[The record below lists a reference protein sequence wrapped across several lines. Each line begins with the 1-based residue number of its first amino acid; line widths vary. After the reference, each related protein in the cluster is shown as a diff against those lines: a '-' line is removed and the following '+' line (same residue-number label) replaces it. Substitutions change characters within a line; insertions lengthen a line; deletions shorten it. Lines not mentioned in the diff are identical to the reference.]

1 MEYLSNDHEDRPNQD
16 ENSHKLCDET
26 GHLFMNFMESQRTLR
41 QHDQN
46 FQWRES
52 HFRTNTSVRRK
63 KEIQKGSTMT
73 ITVWDPCRKI
83 NRLGKVF

>member
-1 MEYLSNDHEDRPNQD
+1 MEYLSNDDEDRPNQD

-26 GHLFMNFMESQRTLR
+26 GHLFVNFMESQRTLR

-73 ITVWDPCRKI
+73 ITVWDPYRKI